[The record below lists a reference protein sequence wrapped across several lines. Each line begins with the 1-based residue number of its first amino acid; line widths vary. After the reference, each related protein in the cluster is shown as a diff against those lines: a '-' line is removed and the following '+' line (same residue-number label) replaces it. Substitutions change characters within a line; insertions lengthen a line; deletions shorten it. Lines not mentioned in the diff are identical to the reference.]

1 MVRMRRSEIREVREM
16 RCEVRNPRETA
27 RMRTRTRTRTR
38 IRTTMMIMAAST
50 G

>member
-1 MVRMRRSEIREVREM
+1 M